1 MRFFNFVI
9 HVWQKSSFREKGIF
23 IFCSL
28 AIISGLIWFGT
39 IILNKITVFV
49 PREGGTL
56 TLGLVGHISYLNPIL
71 SQSNDCDRDLIE
83 LIYNGLY
90 KIDGQGDLE
99 PSLAEKTEISPD
111 GKTYTVFLKDNVL
124 WHDGLPF
131 TADDVIFTIETIQ
144 DPKIKSPLSLNWGGV
159 VVEKLSNSVIRFNLK
174 NPYKPFLQNLTLKI
188 IPKHIWENIK
198 PEDIVHTEYN
208 IKPIGTG
215 SYLFDN
221 LDKSSNGK
229 ISGYSLVANDN
240 SFEGIPKIN
249 RLIFRF
255 YDDSQTAKEAL
266 LKNEVEAISPILIK
280 DHKFFENKKDYQI
293 FSLYLPRY
301 YAIFFNLNN
310 NLLSSKDFR
319 QALNLAIDKSSLVNN
334 ILNQQAFALTDPI
347 SPSFWS
353 YQKFDAEYNPT
364 KALEIINKL
373 KNTASGNKSGPKELK
388 FTLSLP
394 DNPELVEVAK
404 FLINSWKAI
413 DVEVELQI
421 LPLIDLEK
429 NVIQTRSYNALL
441 FGEIISQNPD
451 LFSFWHSSQIT
462 DPGLNLSAYKNPDL
476 DKLLEE
482 TRQIS
487 DKDRRLENIKLIQ
500 TILVADKPA
509 IFLYNPYYLYLLPR
523 RIQGMNIKYANLSS
537 ERWSDVENWFIYT
550 KRKFR

>member
-1 MRFFNFVI
+1 MQFFNFVI
-9 HVWQKSSFREKGIF
+9 QVWHKSSFREKGIF

-28 AIISGLIWFGT
+28 AIISGLIWLGT

-56 TLGLVGHISYLNPIL
+56 TFGLVGHISYLNPIL

-90 KIDGQGDLE
+90 KIDGQGNLK
-99 PSLAEKTEISPD
+99 PNLAEKTEISPD

-131 TADDVIFTIETIQ
+131 SADDVVFTIETIQ
-144 DPKIKSPLSLNWGGV
+144 DPKIQSPLLLNWGGV
-159 VVEKLSNSVIRFNLK
+159 VVERLSNVVVRFNLK

-198 PEDIVHTEYN
+198 SEDIVHTEYN

-255 YDDSQTAKEAL
+255 FDDSEEAKEAL

-280 DHKFFENKKDYQI
+280 DYKFFENKKDYQV

-310 NLLSSKDFR
+310 NLFSSKDFR
-319 QALNLAIDKSSLVNN
+319 QALNLAVDKPSLVNN
-334 ILNQQAFALTDPI
+334 ILNKQAFALTGPI
-347 SPSFWS
+347 SPSFWP
-353 YQKFDAEYNPT
+353 YQKFDDEYNPA

-373 KNTASGNKSGPKELK
+373 KSPTSESKSGPKELK

-421 LPLIDLEK
+421 LPLVDLEK

-441 FGEIISQNPD
+441 FGEIISQDPD

-462 DPGLNLSAYKNPDL
+462 DPGLNLSAYKNSDL

-482 TRQIS
+482 TRQIL
-487 DKDRRLENIKLIQ
+487 DENRRLENIKLIQ
-500 TILVADKPA
+500 TILVADGPA

-523 RIQGMNIKYANLSS
+523 RVQGMNIKFANLPS
-537 ERWSDVENWFIYT
+537 ERWSDVENWFTST
-550 KRKFR
+550 KRKLK

>member
-1 MRFFNFVI
+1 MRFLNFVI
-9 HVWQKSSFREKGIF
+9 HVWQKFSFKEKGIF
-23 IFCSL
+23 ILCSL
-28 AIISGLIWFGT
+28 AIISGLIWLGT

-71 SQSNDCDRDLIE
+71 SQSNDCDRDFIE

-90 KIDGQGDLE
+90 KIDGQGNLE

-111 GKTYTVFLKDNVL
+111 GKTYIVFLRENVL

-131 TADDVIFTIETIQ
+131 TADDVKFTIEIIQ
-144 DPKIKSPLSLNWGGV
+144 DPKIKSPLLLNWEGV
-159 VVEKLSNSVIRFNLK
+159 VVEKVSNYAVRFNLK

-229 ISGYSLVANDN
+229 ISGYSLVANDS
-240 SFEGIPKIN
+240 SFEGIPKIDH
-249 RLIFRF
+249 LIFRF
-255 YDDSQTAKEAL
+255 YDDFEEAKEAL

-280 DHKFFENKKDYQI
+280 DYKFFENKKDYQI

-334 ILNQQAFALTDPI
+334 ILNQQAFALTGPI

-353 YQKFDAEYNPT
+353 YQKFDAEYNPA

-373 KNTASGNKSGPKELK
+373 KNTASGSKAGPKELK

-421 LPLIDLEK
+421 LPLADLEK

-441 FGEIISQNPD
+441 FGEIISQDPD

-482 TRQIS
+482 TRQIL
-487 DKDRRLENIKLIQ
+487 DEDRRLENIKLIQ
-500 TILVADKPA
+500 TILVANKPA

>member
-9 HVWQKSSFREKGIF
+9 HVWQKFSFKEKGVF

-28 AIISGLIWFGT
+28 AIISGLIWSGI
-39 IILNKITVFV
+39 IILNKITIFV

-90 KIDGQGDLE
+90 KIDGQGGLE
-99 PSLAEKTEISPD
+99 PNLAEKTEISSD

-131 TADDVIFTIETIQ
+131 TADDVVFTIETIQ
-144 DPKIKSPLSLNWGGV
+144 DPKIKSPLLLNWGGV
-159 VVEKLSNSVIRFNLK
+159 VVEKLSSNVVRFNLK
-174 NPYKPFLQNLTLKI
+174 SPYEPFLQNLTLKI

-221 LDKSSNGK
+221 LDKNPSGK

-240 SFEGIPKIN
+240 AFEGIPKIK

-255 YDDSQTAKEAL
+255 YDGFEETKEAL
-266 LKNEVEAISPILIK
+266 LKNEVEAISPILIQ
-280 DHKFFENKKDYQI
+280 DYKFFENKKDYQV
-293 FSLYLPRY
+293 FSLSLPRY
-301 YAIFFNLNN
+301 YAIFFNLND
-310 NLLSSKDFR
+310 NLFSSKDFR
-319 QALNLAIDKSSLVNN
+319 QALNLAIDKSSLVDN
-334 ILNQQAFALTDPI
+334 ILNKQAFALTGPI
-347 SPSFWS
+347 SPNFWS
-353 YQKFDAEYNPT
+353 YQTFDAEYDPA

-373 KNTASGNKSGPKELK
+373 KNGKSGPKDLK

-394 DNPELVEVAK
+394 DNPELVAVAK
-404 FLINSWKAI
+404 FLINSWKVI
-413 DVEVELQI
+413 DVEAELQI
-421 LPLIDLEK
+421 VPLVDLEK
-429 NVIQTRSYNALL
+429 NVIQTRSYQALL
-441 FGEIISQNPD
+441 FGEIISEDPD

-462 DPGLNLSAYKNPDL
+462 DPGLNLSTYKNPSL

-482 TRQIS
+482 TRQILNQ
-487 DKDRRLENIKLIQ
+487 DRRLENMKQIQ
-500 TILVADKPA
+500 TILVTDKPV
-509 IFLYNPYYLYLLPR
+509 IFLYNPYYLYLLPKQV
-523 RIQGMNIKYANLSS
+523 QGVKIKYANLPS

-550 KRKFR
+550 KRKLK

>member
-1 MRFFNFVI
+1 MRFLNFVI
-9 HVWQKSSFREKGIF
+9 HVWQKFSFKEKGIF
-23 IFCSL
+23 ILCSL
-28 AIISGLIWFGT
+28 AIISGLIWLGT
-39 IILNKITVFV
+39 IIVNKITVFV

-90 KIDGQGDLE
+90 KIDGQGGLK

-111 GKTYTVFLKDNVL
+111 GKTYTIFLKDNVF

-131 TADDVIFTIETIQ
+131 TADDVVFTIETIQ
-144 DPKIKSPLSLNWGGV
+144 DPKIKSPLLLNWGGV
-159 VVEKLSNSVIRFNLK
+159 VVEKLSNNVVRFNLK

-221 LDKSSNGK
+221 LDKNSNGK
-229 ISGYSLVANDN
+229 ISGYSLVANDS

-255 YDDSQTAKEAL
+255 YDNFEEAKTAL

-280 DHKFFENKKDYQI
+280 DYKFFENKKDYQI

-301 YAIFFNLNN
+301 YAIFFNLND

-334 ILNQQAFALTDPI
+334 ILNKQAFALTGPI
-347 SPSFWS
+347 SPGFWS
-353 YQKFDAEYNPT
+353 YQKFDPEYDPA

-373 KNTASGNKSGPKELK
+373 KNSKSGPKELK

-394 DNPELVEVAK
+394 DNPELVEIAK

-421 LPLIDLEK
+421 LPLVDLEK
-429 NVIQTRSYNALL
+429 DVIQSRSYQVLL
-441 FGEIISQNPD
+441 FGEIISQDPD

-462 DPGLNLSAYKNPDL
+462 DPGLNLSAYKNQSL

-482 TRQIS
+482 TRQIL
-487 DKDRRLENIKLIQ
+487 DEDRRLENMKQIQ
-500 TILVADKPA
+500 TILVADEPA

-523 RIQGMNIKYANLSS
+523 RVQGMNIKYANLPS

-550 KRKFR
+550 KRKLK

>member
-1 MRFFNFVI
+1 MRFLNFVI
-9 HVWQKSSFREKGIF
+9 HVWQKFSFKEKGIF
-23 IFCSL
+23 ILCSL
-28 AIISGLIWFGT
+28 AIISGLIWLGT

-71 SQSNDCDRDLIE
+71 SQSNDCDRDFIE

-90 KIDGQGDLE
+90 KIDGQGNLE

-111 GKTYTVFLKDNVL
+111 GKTYIVFLKENVL

-144 DPKIKSPLSLNWGGV
+144 DPKIKSPLLLNWEGV
-159 VVEKLSNSVIRFNLK
+159 VVERVSNNVVRFNLK
-174 NPYKPFLQNLTLKI
+174 NPYEPFLQNLTLKI

-221 LDKSSNGK
+221 LDKNSNGK
-229 ISGYSLVANDN
+229 ISGYSLVANDS
-240 SFEGIPKIN
+240 SFEGIPKIDH
-249 RLIFRF
+249 LIFRF
-255 YDDSQTAKEAL
+255 YDDFEETKEAL

-280 DHKFFENKKDYQI
+280 DYKFFENKKDYQI

-319 QALNLAIDKSSLVNN
+319 QALNLAIDKSSLAND
-334 ILNQQAFALTDPI
+334 ILNQQAFALTGPI

-353 YQKFDAEYNPT
+353 YQKFDAEYNPA

-373 KNTASGNKSGPKELK
+373 KNTASGSKSGPKELK

-394 DNPELVEVAK
+394 DNHELVEVAK

-421 LPLIDLEK
+421 LPLADLEK

-441 FGEIISQNPD
+441 FGEIISQDPD

-487 DKDRRLENIKLIQ
+487 DKDRRLENIKLMQ
-500 TILVADKPA
+500 TILVADEPA
-509 IFLYNPYYLYLLPR
+509 IFLYNPYYLYLLPK

>member
-9 HVWQKSSFREKGIF
+9 HVWQKSSLREKGIF

-28 AIISGLIWFGT
+28 AIISGLIWLGT

-90 KIDGQGDLE
+90 KIDGQGGLE
-99 PSLAEKTEISPD
+99 PNLAEKTEISPD

-131 TADDVIFTIETIQ
+131 SADDVVFTIETIQ
-144 DPKIKSPLSLNWGGV
+144 DPKIQSPLLLNWGGV
-159 VVEKLSNSVIRFNLK
+159 VVEKLSNSVVRFNLK

-255 YDDSQTAKEAL
+255 FDDSEEAKEAL

-334 ILNQQAFALTDPI
+334 ILNRQAFALTGPI
-347 SPSFWS
+347 SSSFWP
-353 YQKFDAEYNPT
+353 YQKFDAEYDPA

-373 KNTASGNKSGPKELK
+373 KITASESKSGPKELK

-404 FLINSWKAI
+404 FLMNSWKAI

-421 LPLIDLEK
+421 FPLVDLEK

-441 FGEIISQNPD
+441 FGEIISQDPD

-462 DPGLNLSAYKNPDL
+462 DPGLNLSAYKNSNL

-482 TRQIS
+482 TRQILNE
-487 DKDRRLENIKLIQ
+487 DKRLENIKLIQ
-500 TILVADKPA
+500 TILVADEPA

-523 RIQGMNIKYANLSS
+523 RVQGMNIKYANLPS

>member
-1 MRFFNFVI
+1 MRFFNFVF
-9 HVWQKSSFREKGIF
+9 HVWQKFSFKEKGIF
-23 IFCSL
+23 ILYSL
-28 AIISGLIWFGT
+28 AIISGLIWLGT
-39 IILNKITVFV
+39 IILNKVTVFV

-56 TLGLVGHISYLNPIL
+56 TLGLVGHISYLNPVL

-90 KIDGQGDLE
+90 KIDGQGGLE
-99 PSLAEKTEISPD
+99 PNLAEKTEISPD
-111 GKTYTVFLKDNVL
+111 GKTYTVFLKDNVF

-144 DPKIKSPLSLNWGGV
+144 DPKIKSPLLLNWGGV
-159 VVEKLSNSVIRFNLK
+159 VVEKLSSNVVRFNLK
-174 NPYKPFLQNLTLKI
+174 NPYEPFLQNLTLKI
-188 IPKHIWENIK
+188 IPKHIWANIK

-229 ISGYSLVANDN
+229 ISGYSLVANDS
-240 SFEGIPKIN
+240 SFEGIPKID

-255 YDDSQTAKEAL
+255 YDNFEEAKEAL

-280 DHKFFENKKDYQI
+280 DYKFFENKKDYQV

-310 NLLSSKDFR
+310 NLFSSQDLR
-319 QALNLAIDKSSLVNN
+319 QALNLAIDKISLVDI
-334 ILNQQAFALTDPI
+334 ILNRQAFALTGPL
-347 SPSFWS
+347 SPGFWS
-353 YQKFDAEYNPT
+353 YQQSDVEYDPA

-373 KNTASGNKSGPKELK
+373 KNSKAGPKELK

-404 FLINSWKAI
+404 FLIDSWKAI
-413 DVEVELQI
+413 GVEVDLQI
-421 LPLIDLEK
+421 LPLADLEK
-429 NVIQTRSYNALL
+429 NVIQTRSYQALL
-441 FGEIISQNPD
+441 FGEIISQDPD

-462 DPGLNLSAYKNPDL
+462 DPGLNLSAYKNSNL

-482 TRQIS
+482 TRQILS
-487 DKDRRLENIKLIQ
+487 EDKRLENMQQIQ
-500 TILVADKPA
+500 TILKTDQPA

-523 RIQGMNIKYANLSS
+523 RVQGWNIQYANLPS

-550 KRKFR
+550 KRKLK

>member
-23 IFCSL
+23 ILCSL
-28 AIISGLIWFGT
+28 AIIIGLIGSGT

-111 GKTYTVFLKDNVL
+111 GKTYTVFLKDNVF

-131 TADDVIFTIETIQ
+131 TADDVVFTIETIQ
-144 DPKIKSPLSLNWGGV
+144 NPKIKSPLLLNWEGV
-159 VVEKLSNSVIRFNLK
+159 VIERVSNAVVKFNLT

-198 PEDIVHTEYN
+198 PEDIVHAEYN

-229 ISGYSLVANDN
+229 ISGYSLVANDS

-255 YDDSQTAKEAL
+255 YDDFEETKEAL

-280 DHKFFENKKDYQI
+280 DYKFFENKKDYQI

-334 ILNQQAFALTDPI
+334 ILNKQAFALTGPI
-347 SPSFWS
+347 SPGFWS
-353 YQKFDAEYNPT
+353 YQKFDTEYNPA

-373 KNTASGNKSGPKELK
+373 KNTTSESKSGPKELK

-404 FLINSWKAI
+404 FLINCWKAI

-421 LPLIDLEK
+421 LPLVDLEK

-441 FGEIISQNPD
+441 FGEIISEDPD
-451 LFSFWHSSQIT
+451 LFSFWHSNQIT
-462 DPGLNLSAYKNPDL
+462 DPGLNLSAYKNQSL

-482 TRQIS
+482 TRQILNE
-487 DKDRRLENIKLIQ
+487 DRRLENIKQIQ
-500 TILVADKPA
+500 TILVADEPA
-509 IFLYNPYYLYLLPR
+509 IFLYNPYYLYLLPKQV
-523 RIQGMNIKYANLSS
+523 QGIKIKYANLPS
-537 ERWSDVENWFIYT
+537 ERWSDIKNWFIYT
-550 KRKFR
+550 KRKLK

>member
-9 HVWQKSSFREKGIF
+9 HVWQKSSFREKGGF
-23 IFCSL
+23 ILCSL
-28 AIISGLIWFGT
+28 TIISGLIWSGI
-39 IILNKITVFV
+39 IILNKITVFI

-90 KIDGQGDLE
+90 KINGQGDLE
-99 PSLAEKTEISPD
+99 PSLTEKTEVSSD

-144 DPKIKSPLSLNWGGV
+144 DPKIKSPLLMNWGGV
-159 VVEKLSNSVIRFNLK
+159 VVEKLSSDVVRFNLK
-174 NPYKPFLQNLTLKI
+174 NPYEPFLQNLTLKI

-221 LDKSSNGK
+221 LDKSPSGK
-229 ISGYSLVANDN
+229 INGYSLVANDN
-240 SFEGIPKIN
+240 TFEEIPKIN

-255 YDDSQTAKEAL
+255 YDDFQTAKEAL

-280 DHKFFENKKDYQI
+280 DYEFFENKKDYQI

-334 ILNQQAFALTDPI
+334 ILNKQAFALTGPI
-347 SPSFWS
+347 SPGFWS
-353 YQKFDAEYNPT
+353 YQKFDTEYNPT

-373 KNTASGNKSGPKELK
+373 KNSKAGPKELK

-394 DNPELVEVAK
+394 DNSELVEVAK

-413 DVEVELQI
+413 GIEVELQI

-441 FGEIISQNPD
+441 FGEIISEDPD

-462 DPGLNLSAYKNPDL
+462 DPGLNLSAYNNKSL
-476 DKLLEE
+476 DQLLEE
-482 TRQIS
+482 TRQILNE
-487 DKDRRLENIKLIQ
+487 DRRLENMKQIQ
-500 TILVADKPA
+500 TILITDEPA
-509 IFLYNPYYLYLLPR
+509 IFLYNPYYLYLLPKQV
-523 RIQGMNIKYANLSS
+523 QGVNIKYANLPS
-537 ERWSDVENWFIYT
+537 ERWSDAENWFIYT
-550 KRKFR
+550 KRKLKN